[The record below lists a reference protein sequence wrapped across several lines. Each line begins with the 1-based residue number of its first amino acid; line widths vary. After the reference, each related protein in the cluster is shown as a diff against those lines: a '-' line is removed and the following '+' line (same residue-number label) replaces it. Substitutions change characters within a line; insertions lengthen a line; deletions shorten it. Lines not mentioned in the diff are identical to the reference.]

1 MMTPLV
7 ADGYLHDLEARIA
20 GVDRSTDKETLLN
33 IMVEEG
39 DMFAGPGDWIVCGI
53 KGEIYPLRHDI
64 FEATYEAIE

>member
-1 MMTPLV
+1 MMTPLA

-39 DMFAGPGDWIVCGI
+39 DMFAG
-53 KGEIYPLRHDI
+53 
-64 FEATYEAIE
+64 